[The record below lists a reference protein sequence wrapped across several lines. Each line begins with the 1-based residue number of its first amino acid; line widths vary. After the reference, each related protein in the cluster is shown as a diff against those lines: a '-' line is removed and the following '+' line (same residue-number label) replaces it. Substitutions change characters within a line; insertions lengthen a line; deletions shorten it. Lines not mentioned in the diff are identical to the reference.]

1 MSHILSIGT
10 CYIVSTSW
18 FPLEIDV
25 FWGTC
30 NLSSWLG
37 IGLVGQVIGWYISH
51 CWTTSLVLF
60 EVHLVP
66 NEGWKLID

>member
-25 FWGTC
+25 FWGTY

-37 IGLVGQVIGWYISH
+37 TGFVCQVVGWYISH
-51 CWTTSLVLF
+51 C
-60 EVHLVP
+60 
-66 NEGWKLID
+66 